1 MSLTERFVSKL
12 LCVALAPGQL
22 TAVVRRGGRIVN
34 DSAVTIALGEPNW
47 QGVLGAFQALLKQ
60 HAAPMPVAISLSAR
74 WCHFAVLPWS
84 DALLDAGSAQQ
95 FIALQFGA
103 TFGDAARNW
112 EVQCDDAPYGQPRL
126 ACAIER
132 DLAQGL
138 QHIANECGYHCV
150 GIEPQ
155 LAAAGR
161 AIAAD
166 KPQAFAVVEPGR
178 IVLAA
183 LENGR
188 ISAVQAQPCRDGWHA
203 ELSQAWQRWTLRS
216 PELGGIAAVA
226 LVNLGAAATGAGL
239 PRNFHSAALASPLP
253 PAFMSACITGA

>member
-1 MSLTERFVSKL
+1 MSLTERFVNKL

-22 TAVVRRGGRIVN
+22 TAVVRRGGRIDS
-34 DSAVTIALGEPNW
+34 DSAITIALGEPNW
-47 QGVLGAFQALLKQ
+47 QGALGAFQALLKQ
-60 HAAPMPVAISLSAR
+60 LATPMPVTISLSAR

-84 DALLDAGSAQQ
+84 DALLDAVSAQQ
-95 FIALQFGA
+95 FIAQQFGA
-103 TFGDAARNW
+103 TFGDAARSW
-112 EVQCDDAPYGQPRL
+112 DVQCDDAPYGQPRL

-138 QHIANECGYHCV
+138 QHIANECGYHCI

-161 AIAAD
+161 AIAAN

-178 IVLAA
+178 LVLAA
-183 LENGR
+183 MEKGR
-188 ISAVQAQPCRDGWHA
+188 ISAVQAQPCREGWHT
-203 ELSQAWQRWTLRS
+203 ELSQAWQRWTLRA
-216 PELGGIAAVA
+216 PELSGIDAVA
-226 LVNLGAAATGAGL
+226 LVNLGASNSGAGL
-239 PRNFHSAALASPLP
+239 PRHFHSAALATPLP